1 MTTKTYKVLGQ
12 SAPAAATPTDLY
24 VVPASSQAVISTLK
38 IANRNPTEAAPYRI
52 AVVPSGESIGTKHY
66 IVYDKFL
73 DPRDD
78 RSLTIGISL
87 RAGDKIVVYGG
98 TADLS
103 FSLFGVEFTNITST
117 V

>member
-24 VVPASSQAVISTLK
+24 VVPANTQSIISTLK
-38 IANRNPTEAAPYRI
+38 IASRHASEAVAYRI
-52 AVVPSGESIGTKHY
+52 AVVPSGETLATKHY
-66 IVYDKFL
+66 QVYDKFL

-78 RSLTIGISL
+78 RSMTIGISL
-87 RAGDKIVVYGG
+87 RAGDKVVVYGS

-103 FSLFGVEFTNITST
+103 FSLFGVELTNITT
-117 V
+117 